1 AKVKVSTS
9 VTKQYKTAKIG
20 STSYAYFHKKTNPV
34 FTTTMTYYKGRAQK
48 LSLEIYYQGKW
59 YDAGWEYFKLGT
71 SGKSVVTLGGTHD
84 TGYRMRMRSS
94 YVNNSSGDNVNS
106 TTHGAWKYFIF
117 TK

>member
-1 AKVKVSTS
+1 MSTS
-9 VTKQYKTAKIG
+9 VAEQYRTAKIG

-34 FTTTMTYYKGRAQK
+34 FTTTMTYYKGRAQQV
-48 LSLEIYYQGKW
+48 SLEIYYRGKW
-59 YDAGWEYFKLGT
+59 YDGGSDYFALGAG
-71 SGKSVVTLGGTHD
+71 GKSVVTLGGTHD

-94 YVNNSSGDNVNS
+94 YVNASSGDTVNS

>member
-1 AKVKVSTS
+1 
-9 VTKQYKTAKIG
+9 
-20 STSYAYFHKKTNPV
+20 
-34 FTTTMTYYKGRAQK
+34 MTYYKNRSQK
-48 LSLEIYYQGKW
+48 LNLEIYYQGKW

-71 SGKSVVTLGGTHD
+71 NGKSVVTLGGTHD

-94 YVNNSSGDNVNS
+94 YVNASSCDTVNS